1 MVSNLLPDCSD
12 ILATHL
18 YRKQALNIHFKQMG
32 INVYNTA
39 HIQDPNQMKRR
50 VGATPPMGPSTI
62 TNCESL
68 ATSWCSLMACSA
80 GVKPWV
86 QIVHTLANNWKTFS
100 FPL

>member
-1 MVSNLLPDCSD
+1 MVVSNLLPDCSD

-18 YRKQALNIHFKQMG
+18 YRKQALKIHFKQMG
-32 INVYNTA
+32 INVYTTA
-39 HIQDPNQMKRR
+39 HIQDPIQMK
-50 VGATPPMGPSTI
+50 S
-62 TNCESL
+62 
-68 ATSWCSLMACSA
+68 SA